1 MGLTKSLSLGGEV
14 AAKPTERANGRN
26 DAPSHPTPS
35 GALPKGEPLDVR
47 IFRGMG
53 FALCL
58 CITKAKLAMKQNDK
72 QEFDEV
78 MKVKYYKNK
87 MIAPIIITVVV
98 VLYYV
103 VYFGFLI
110 SLLNTVWKYA
120 FGMIPLVFSAI
131 MVKVCIE
138 RINEIKKGEEDDIS
152 KY

>member
-1 MGLTKSLSLGGEV
+1 M
-14 AAKPTERANGRN
+14 
-26 DAPSHPTPS
+26 
-35 GALPKGEPLDVR
+35 DV
-47 IFRGMG
+47 
-53 FALCL
+53 CSN
-58 CITKAKLAMKQNDK
+58 KK
-72 QEFDEV
+72 
-78 MKVKYYKNK
+78 K
-87 MIAPIIITVVV
+87 MIAPIIITVIM

-110 SLLNTVWKYA
+110 TLLPSIWKYA

>member
-1 MGLTKSLSLGGEV
+1 MDTFV
-14 AAKPTERANGRN
+14 Y
-26 DAPSHPTPS
+26 
-35 GALPKGEPLDVR
+35 
-47 IFRGMG
+47 FRGMG
-53 FALCL
+53 FARSLCN
-58 CITKAKLAMKQNDK
+58 TKAKLAIKQNDK

-87 MIAPIIITVVV
+87 MIAPIIITVIV

-138 RINEIKKGEEDDIS
+138 RINERKKGEEDDIS